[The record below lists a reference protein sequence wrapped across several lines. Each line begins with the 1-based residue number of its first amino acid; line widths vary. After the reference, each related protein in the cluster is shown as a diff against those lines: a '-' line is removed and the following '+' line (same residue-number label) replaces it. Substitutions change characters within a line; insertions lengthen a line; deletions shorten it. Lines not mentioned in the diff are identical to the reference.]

1 LARLL
6 LYQPCDQHY
15 PSFSGENVM
24 KKLPYL
30 LILSGL
36 VSAPAFA
43 ESSPLTDNVGF
54 TTDYVFR
61 GITQTQHQPAVSGG
75 IDYAHS
81 SGLYIGT
88 WLSNQKWVQ
97 TGGTPTGAAADPY
110 KANSSL
116 EWDIYGGYKG
126 SAGDFGYDLG
136 AIHYY
141 YPGDKV
147 AGAVTPDTTELYV
160 AGSWKMLTLKY
171 SHVVS
176 DYFIGW
182 GSVTA
187 GSEYKTK
194 GSNYLELNLSQ
205 DLGNGWGVLAH
216 VGHQKVEKDNLNFA
230 SYSDWKVGVTKDV
243 GFGTVT
249 LAYSDTNADNRA
261 YGDWDGKKV
270 GKGVTALS
278 FTKSF

>member
-1 LARLL
+1 
-6 LYQPCDQHY
+6 
-15 PSFSGENVM
+15 M

-36 VSAPAFA
+36 ISAPALA
-43 ESSPLTDNVGF
+43 EGSLTGNFGI

-61 GITQTQHQPAVSGG
+61 GITQTQHKPAISGG
-75 IDYAHS
+75 IDYGHP
-81 SGLYIGT
+81 SGLYLGT

-97 TGGTPTGAAADPY
+97 TGGTAAIGDAAY
-110 KANSSL
+110 KNNSSM

-126 SAGDFGYDLG
+126 TAGDIGYDLG
-136 AIHYY
+136 VIHYY

-147 AGAVTPDTTELYV
+147 AGSVTPDTTEVYV
-160 AGSWKMLTLKY
+160 AGTWKMLTLKY

-187 GSEYKTK
+187 GSEYKTQ
-194 GSNYLELNLSQ
+194 GSNYLELNLSH
-205 DLGNGWGVLAH
+205 DLGGGWGVLAH
-216 VGHQKVEKDNLNFA
+216 LGHQEVENDHLNFA
-230 SYSDWKVGVTKDV
+230 SYDDWKIGVTKDV

-249 LAYSDTNADNRA
+249 AAYSDTNGDARA
-261 YGDWDGKKV
+261 YSNWDGKNV
-270 GKGVTALS
+270 GKGVFALS